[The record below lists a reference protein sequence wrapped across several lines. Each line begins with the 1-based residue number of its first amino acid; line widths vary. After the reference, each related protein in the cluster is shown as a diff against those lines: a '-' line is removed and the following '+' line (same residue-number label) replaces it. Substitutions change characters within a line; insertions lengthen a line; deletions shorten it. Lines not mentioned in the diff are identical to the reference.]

1 MPSYK
6 IHVASSS
13 IMVVPLKGATVRMTY
28 HIYNLSKSSLAH
40 ANAITDRLEPG
51 GSLIH
56 KNPFCISGE

>member
-1 MPSYK
+1 
-6 IHVASSS
+6 
-13 IMVVPLKGATVRMTY
+13 MVVPLKGATVRMTY